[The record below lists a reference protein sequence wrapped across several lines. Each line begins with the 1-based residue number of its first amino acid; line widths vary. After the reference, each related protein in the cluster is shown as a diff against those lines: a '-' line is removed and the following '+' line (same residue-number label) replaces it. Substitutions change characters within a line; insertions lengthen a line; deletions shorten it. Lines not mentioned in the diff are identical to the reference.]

1 MEKLYINKEDC
12 CGCSACLNICPKHAI
27 YMKHDEK
34 GYLYPEIRKDS
45 CVNCG
50 LCEKVC
56 PLKEKEKNKKFEKIA
71 YGVKNKDEHERAKS
85 SSGGVFAEVA
95 KYILNNDGVVY
106 GVEMNND
113 FQVKH
118 GRATTI
124 EDARKF
130 QGSKYVQSDKHS
142 IFCMVQKDLKEGKEV
157 LFTGTPCE
165 VAGLKKYLRKEYDNL
180 YTLDLICHGV
190 PSSELLNAFLKGKE
204 KLYSSQIIELK
215 FREKVY
221 GWRNQEIYIKFKNG
235 RIYHAPIWVD
245 NFYRLFTNNYILRDS
260 CYACRFSSM
269 ERQGD
274 ITIGDFWNLKNVNE
288 AFEDKLGVSSVII
301 NSEKGEKVFETLKNK
316 FDIIE
321 CSLNEINQKNLN
333 SPSPKPYHYEEFQR
347 MIEKKGFEYCLK
359 KYGSMKMLE
368 KIRRVLSPVKQRLK
382 AMLRH

>member
-27 YMKHDEK
+27 YMKQDEK

-45 CVNCG
+45 CVDCK

-56 PLKEKEKNKKFEKIA
+56 PLKEKVENKKFEKIA

-85 SSGGVFAEVA
+85 SSGGIFVEVA
-95 KYILNNDGVVY
+95 KFILNNDGVVY
-106 GVEMNND
+106 GVEMNDD

-118 GRATTI
+118 GRATTL
-124 EDARKF
+124 EEARKF
-130 QGSKYVQSDKHS
+130 QGSKYVQSDKQA

-165 VAGLKKYLRKEYDNL
+165 IAGLKKYLRKEYDNL
-180 YTLDLICHGV
+180 YTVDLICHGV
-190 PSSELLNAFLKGKE
+190 PSGKLLNAFLKGKE

-260 CYACRFSSM
+260 CYTCRFSSM

-301 NSEKGEKVFETLKNK
+301 NSEKGKKVFETLKNK

-321 CSLNEINQKNLN
+321 CTLNEINQKNLN

-359 KYGSMKMLE
+359 KYGSMKMRE
-368 KIRRVLSPVKQRLK
+368 KIRRALSPVKQRLK
-382 AMLRH
+382 AMLRY

>member
-56 PLKEKEKNKKFEKIA
+56 PLKDKEKNKKFEKIA

-130 QGSKYVQSDKHS
+130 QGSK
-142 IFCMVQKDLKEGKEV
+142 
-157 LFTGTPCE
+157 
-165 VAGLKKYLRKEYDNL
+165 
-180 YTLDLICHGV
+180 
-190 PSSELLNAFLKGKE
+190 
-204 KLYSSQIIELK
+204 
-215 FREKVY
+215 
-221 GWRNQEIYIKFKNG
+221 
-235 RIYHAPIWVD
+235 
-245 NFYRLFTNNYILRDS
+245 
-260 CYACRFSSM
+260 
-269 ERQGD
+269 
-274 ITIGDFWNLKNVNE
+274 
-288 AFEDKLGVSSVII
+288 
-301 NSEKGEKVFETLKNK
+301 
-316 FDIIE
+316 
-321 CSLNEINQKNLN
+321 
-333 SPSPKPYHYEEFQR
+333 
-347 MIEKKGFEYCLK
+347 
-359 KYGSMKMLE
+359 
-368 KIRRVLSPVKQRLK
+368 
-382 AMLRH
+382 

>member
-56 PLKEKEKNKKFEKIA
+56 PLKDKEKNKKFEKIA

-113 FQVKH
+113 FQ
-118 GRATTI
+118 
-124 EDARKF
+124 
-130 QGSKYVQSDKHS
+130 
-142 IFCMVQKDLKEGKEV
+142 GKEV

-190 PSSELLNAFLKGKE
+190 PSSDLLNAFLKGKE

>member
-1 MEKLYINKEDC
+1 MKRD
-12 CGCSACLNICPKHAI
+12 ICILK
-27 YMKHDEK
+27 
-34 GYLYPEIRKDS
+34 IRKDS

-56 PLKEKEKNKKFEKIA
+56 PLKDKEKNKKFAKNSLWSKKI
-71 YGVKNKDEHERAKS
+71 KMSMNEPKS
-85 SSGGVFAEVA
+85 SSGGVFVEVA

-204 KLYSSQIIELK
+204 KLYSSQ
-215 FREKVY
+215 
-221 GWRNQEIYIKFKNG
+221 
-235 RIYHAPIWVD
+235 
-245 NFYRLFTNNYILRDS
+245 
-260 CYACRFSSM
+260 
-269 ERQGD
+269 
-274 ITIGDFWNLKNVNE
+274 
-288 AFEDKLGVSSVII
+288 
-301 NSEKGEKVFETLKNK
+301 
-316 FDIIE
+316 
-321 CSLNEINQKNLN
+321 
-333 SPSPKPYHYEEFQR
+333 
-347 MIEKKGFEYCLK
+347 
-359 KYGSMKMLE
+359 
-368 KIRRVLSPVKQRLK
+368 
-382 AMLRH
+382 

>member
-12 CGCSACLNICPKHAI
+12 CGCSACLSICPKHAI

-56 PLKEKEKNKKFEKIA
+56 PLKDKEKNKKFEKIA

-85 SSGGVFAEVA
+85 SSGGVFVEVA

-204 KLYSSQIIELK
+204 KLYSSQITELK
-215 FREKVY
+215 FREKEY
-221 GWRNQEIYIKFKNG
+221 GWRNQELYIKFENG
-235 RIYHAPIWVD
+235 RID
-245 NFYRLFTNNYILRDS
+245 R
-260 CYACRFSSM
+260 
-269 ERQGD
+269 
-274 ITIGDFWNLKNVNE
+274 K
-288 AFEDKLGVSSVII
+288 SV
-301 NSEKGEKVFETLKNK
+301 V
-316 FDIIE
+316 
-321 CSLNEINQKNLN
+321 
-333 SPSPKPYHYEEFQR
+333 
-347 MIEKKGFEYCLK
+347 
-359 KYGSMKMLE
+359 
-368 KIRRVLSPVKQRLK
+368 
-382 AMLRH
+382 

>member
-12 CGCSACLNICPKHAI
+12 CGCSACLNVCPKHAI

-50 LCEKVC
+50 LCKKVC

-85 SSGGVFAEVA
+85 SSGGVFVEVA

-118 GRATTI
+118 GRATTL

-157 LFTGTPCE
+157 LFTGTSWFE
-165 VAGLKKYLRKEYDNL
+165 
-180 YTLDLICHGV
+180 
-190 PSSELLNAFLKGKE
+190 
-204 KLYSSQIIELK
+204 
-215 FREKVY
+215 
-221 GWRNQEIYIKFKNG
+221 EIF
-235 RIYHAPIWVD
+235 
-245 NFYRLFTNNYILRDS
+245 
-260 CYACRFSSM
+260 
-269 ERQGD
+269 
-274 ITIGDFWNLKNVNE
+274 
-288 AFEDKLGVSSVII
+288 
-301 NSEKGEKVFETLKNK
+301 EKG
-316 FDIIE
+316 I
-321 CSLNEINQKNLN
+321 
-333 SPSPKPYHYEEFQR
+333 
-347 MIEKKGFEYCLK
+347 
-359 KYGSMKMLE
+359 
-368 KIRRVLSPVKQRLK
+368 
-382 AMLRH
+382 

>member
-12 CGCSACLNICPKHAI
+12 CGCSACLSICPKHAI

-56 PLKEKEKNKKFEKIA
+56 PLKDKEKNKKFEKIA

-85 SSGGVFAEVA
+85 SSGGVFVEVA

-204 KLYSSQIIELK
+204 KYYNIM
-215 FREKVY
+215 V
-221 GWRNQEIYIKFKNG
+221 
-235 RIYHAPIWVD
+235 
-245 NFYRLFTNNYILRDS
+245 NF
-260 CYACRFSSM
+260 
-269 ERQGD
+269 
-274 ITIGDFWNLKNVNE
+274 
-288 AFEDKLGVSSVII
+288 SVINVI
-301 NSEKGEKVFETLKNK
+301 AILLATRYWIYARFNMYFSLYMILLLIWCIKYL
-316 FDIIE
+316 FDE
-321 CSLNEINQKNLN
+321 RN
-333 SPSPKPYHYEEFQR
+333 
-347 MIEKKGFEYCLK
+347 
-359 KYGSMKMLE
+359 E
-368 KIRRVLSPVKQRLK
+368 KIIYLMCMGFYALYYYYEMHISLGYGAGYHHFIK
-382 AMLRH
+382 AIGIGL

>member
-56 PLKEKEKNKKFEKIA
+56 PLKDKEKNKKFEKIA

-85 SSGGVFAEVA
+85 SSGGVFVEVA

-204 KLYSSQIIELK
+204 KLYSSQITELK
-215 FREKVY
+215 FREKAY
-221 GWRNQEIYIKFKNG
+221 GWRNQELY
-235 RIYHAPIWVD
+235 
-245 NFYRLFTNNYILRDS
+245 L
-260 CYACRFSSM
+260 
-269 ERQGD
+269 
-274 ITIGDFWNLKNVNE
+274 
-288 AFEDKLGVSSVII
+288 
-301 NSEKGEKVFETLKNK
+301 
-316 FDIIE
+316 
-321 CSLNEINQKNLN
+321 
-333 SPSPKPYHYEEFQR
+333 
-347 MIEKKGFEYCLK
+347 
-359 KYGSMKMLE
+359 
-368 KIRRVLSPVKQRLK
+368 
-382 AMLRH
+382 

>member
-27 YMKHDEK
+27 YMKQDEK

-45 CVNCG
+45 CVDCK

-56 PLKEKEKNKKFEKIA
+56 PLKEKEENKKFEKIA
-71 YGVKNKDEHERAKS
+71 YGVKNKDEHEREKS
-85 SSGGVFAEVA
+85 SSGGIFVEVA
-95 KYILNNDGVVY
+95 KFILNNDGVVY
-106 GVEMNND
+106 GVEMNDD

-118 GRATTI
+118 GRATTL
-124 EDARKF
+124 EGARKF
-130 QGSKYVQSDKHS
+130 QGSKYVQSDKQA

-165 VAGLKKYLRKEYDNL
+165 IAGLKKYLRKEYDNL
-180 YTLDLICHGV
+180 YTMDLICHGV
-190 PSSELLNAFLKGKE
+190 PSRKLLNAFLKGKE

-274 ITIGDFWNLKNVNE
+274 ITIGDFWNLENVNE

-301 NSEKGEKVFETLKNK
+301 NSEKGKKVFETLKNK

-347 MIEKKGFEYCLK
+347 MIEKKD
-359 KYGSMKMLE
+359 SST
-368 KIRRVLSPVKQRLK
+368 V
-382 AMLRH
+382 